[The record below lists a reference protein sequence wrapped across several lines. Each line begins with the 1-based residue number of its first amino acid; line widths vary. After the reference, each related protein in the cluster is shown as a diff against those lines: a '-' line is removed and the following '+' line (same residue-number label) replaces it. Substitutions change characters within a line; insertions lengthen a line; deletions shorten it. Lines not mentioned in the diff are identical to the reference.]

1 MGGGKGRIS
10 EFRLQT
16 VRFGARP
23 PRETPGL
30 TSDPRTR
37 FLPNL
42 KVMMTFVLLS
52 LITVLA
58 LVLIEG
64 QNQLVGP
71 IRA

>member
-1 MGGGKGRIS
+1 LWVGLYA
-10 EFRLQT
+10 RLRTKPSGVKPDPQQ
-16 VRFGARP
+16 
-23 PRETPGL
+23 TPGL
-30 TSDPRTR
+30 TLAPQTR